1 MNKKCRIFMDIAG
14 NKVRTGPIESGPQIL
29 KIAPKRD
36 RLGKKIAPARLW
48 LMPIET
54 NVPPGSP
61 VDGSIPVPQKWLSGI
76 ELGDDIEFE
85 DARGKQKHMIIV
97 ASVGEGRIAECDEN
111 AYIADGVVLTRISK
125 NVSDEGDS
133 SVSRGDDAI
142 VSGIQPEE
150 RFILVKKG
158 DILILTGSRQPGK
171 PSEYDDK
178 GQVLKPASIGIS
190 EPEVFKFMRPGEQ
203 IWFDDGRIGGV
214 IKYVNKSQAHVE
226 ITQARYRGEK
236 LRANKGIN
244 LPGSRLKLPAITPKD
259 LEDLK
264 FIAAHADAV
273 GFSFVNDASD
283 VRELQNKLKQL
294 GGEHMGIILKIETI
308 KAFDHLPG
316 LLLAAM
322 GSPSAGVM
330 IARGDLAVE
339 CGYERLAEVQEEI
352 LWFSEAAH
360 MPVIWA
366 TEVLEKMAKK
376 GTPSRAEITDAA
388 MAARSECVMLNKGP
402 YVVEAVKALDSI
414 LQRMQEHQSKK
425 TSMLRELRLAHKF
438 NL

>member
-1 MNKKCRIFMDIAG
+1 MKMHI
-14 NKVRTGPIESGPQIL
+14 
-29 KIAPKRD
+29 
-36 RLGKKIAPARLW
+36 
-48 LMPIET
+48 
-54 NVPPGSP
+54 SP
-61 VDGSIPVPQKWLSGI
+61 TVL
-76 ELGDDIEFE
+76 
-85 DARGKQKHMIIV
+85 
-97 ASVGEGRIAECDEN
+97 
-111 AYIADGVVLTRISK
+111 VLTHISK
-125 NVSDEGDS
+125 NAPAEGDS
-133 SVSRGDDAI
+133 SVPGEGDAI
-142 VSGIQPEE
+142 VSGIPSEE

-158 DILILTGSRQPGK
+158 DTLILMGSRQPGK
-171 PSEYDDK
+171 PPEYDDK
-178 GQVLKPASIGIS
+178 GQVLKPATIGIS

-214 IKYVNKSQAHVE
+214 IKYVNKGQAHVE
-226 ITQARYRGEK
+226 ITHARYRGEK
-236 LRANKGIN
+236 LRANKGVN

-283 VRELQNKLKQL
+283 VRDLQGRLKEL